1 MKQLAEISKIV
12 IEQNGEHKTHT
23 YKTNDQFLCPAKLPK
38 LTLYKIQTSHLT
50 LDSQLTHSTENIN
63 NKDNFWLA
71 IIK

>member
-38 LTLYKIQTSHLT
+38 LTLYKIQTSQLR
-50 LDSQLTHSTENIN
+50 LDRFTTETFHR
-63 NKDNFWLA
+63 KY
-71 IIK
+71 KQ